1 MVWRMR
7 LLLDSHA
14 FLWLT
19 NEPERLSNQARAA
32 LEDPTSNL
40 LVSAASIWE
49 LAIKYH
55 LGKLPM
61 AKAVVED
68 FYGAVA
74 RYALTVIDI
83 KPHHGLLAD
92 SFQSAHRDP
101 FDRLLAAQSRLEQA
115 PLVTADEVIRVLP
128 GLEWFW

>member
-1 MVWRMR
+1 MR
-7 LLLDSHA
+7 LLLDSHT

-19 NEPERLSNQARAA
+19 NEPKRLSSKAQIA
-32 LEDPTSNL
+32 LEDPNSIL
-40 LVSAASIWE
+40 LVSVASIWE

-55 LGKLPM
+55 LGKLPL

-83 KPHHGLLAD
+83 KPHHGLLAA
-92 SFQSAHRDP
+92 SFKSAHRDP

-115 PLVTADEVIRVLP
+115 PLVTADEIIRVLP
-128 GLEWFW
+128 ELEWFW

>member
-1 MVWRMR
+1 MR
-7 LLLDSHA
+7 LLLDSPT

-19 NEPERLSNQARAA
+19 NEPERLSSKARAA
-32 LEDPTSNL
+32 LENPDSNL

-55 LGKLPM
+55 IGKLPE

-83 KPHHGLLAD
+83 KPHHGLLAA
-92 SFQSAHRDP
+92 SLGSPHRDP

-115 PLVTADEVIRVLP
+115 PLVTADEVIRSLP

>member
-1 MVWRMR
+1 MR
-7 LLLDSHA
+7 LLLDSHT

-19 NEPERLSNQARAA
+19 NQPENLSQKARTA
-32 LEDPTSNL
+32 LEDVEAEL

-55 LGKLPM
+55 LGKLPQ
-61 AKAVVED
+61 AKAVVEN

-74 RYALTVIDI
+74 RYNLTVIDV
-83 KPHHGLLAD
+83 KPHHGLLAA
-92 SFQSAHRDP
+92 SLQSPHRDP
-101 FDRLLAAQSRLEQA
+101 FDRLLAAQSRLEGA
-115 PLVTADEVIRVLP
+115 PLVTADDAVKSLP